1 MKDIKNYIIALL
13 AGVLVLTLSTQPSQ
27 GAGTS
32 KDAKI
37 VQYSTCLQLAATS
50 YVLMDVGIA
59 KCKKYQP

>member
-1 MKDIKNYIIALL
+1 MKDKKNYIIALL
-13 AGVLVLTLSTQPSQ
+13 AGALVLTLSTQPSQ

-50 YVLMDVGIA
+50 YVTMDFAIGN
-59 KCKKYQP
+59 CKKYQP